1 MFAIEPAL
9 QLDCFLSD
17 FIIPFYTIHTSA
29 SRGLEVRK
37 KDTGYL
43 LPLALL
49 GGNRW
54 ESCLFE
60 CIYHMQ
66 HSIAHFSCIKSFF
79 AQADL
84 FILDILL
91 AHHQDKAVAT
101 CVCLPNL
108 GPE

>member
-60 CIYHMQ
+60 CIYHVQ
-66 HSIAHFSCIKSFF
+66 HSIAHCNRIQPFS

-84 FILDILL
+84 FILSILL
-91 AHHQDKAVAT
+91 AHYQDKTVAT
-101 CVCLPNL
+101 RMCLSNL